1 MTWVLE
7 ELPVSDVPETRW
19 TKTPDGMHIAYQVIG
34 SGPVDVVFMTS
45 WTGNV
50 EVEWEWP
57 PLARFLRRLAS
68 FGRLIRLDVRGSGLS
83 DSAVR
88 LDPTLEAQAKDL
100 LSVLDAAGSARAALV
115 ANNLAGLMAMF
126 FAASYPD
133 RVSALVLDGCYARL
147 ARADDIPWGIP
158 GEVLEERL
166 ADAGE
171 RFGRGF
177 ALDFLAPS
185 TLNDPEFVAGWARR
199 ARLTVSPAMGLAM
212 ARLSVETDV
221 RPLLGAIR
229 APTLV
234 LYRSGDRFAGKDH
247 ARYLAEHIP
256 GATLAELPGVDNLS
270 FVGDIDA
277 VVGEI
282 QEFLTGARHLPEFD
296 RVLATVLFT
305 DIVRSTPKLAE
316 VGDHRWRE
324 LLDRH
329 DELATSE
336 IDRFR
341 GRFVTST
348 GDGILATFDGPARA
362 IRCARAIT
370 NGAVKLGLDVR
381 SGLHTGEIEMRGTD
395 VSGLAV
401 HLAQRV
407 CGLAGGGEVLVSRT
421 VTDLV
426 VGSGIAFEEH
436 GTHELKGVPGH
447 WQLFTVTS

>member
-1 MTWVLE
+1 
-7 ELPVSDVPETRW
+7 VSDPPETRW
-19 TKTPDGMHIAYQVIG
+19 ATTPDGMHIAYQVIG
-34 SGPVDVVFMTS
+34 SGAVDLVFTTS

-57 PLARFLRRLAS
+57 PLARFLRRLGS
-68 FGRLIRLDVRGSGLS
+68 FSRLIRLDVRGSGMS

-100 LSVLDAAGSARAALV
+100 LSVLDAAGSARTALV

-126 FAASYPD
+126 FAASHPE

-147 ARADDIPWGIP
+147 SRADDIPWGIP
-158 GEVLEERL
+158 GEILEARL
-166 ADAGE
+166 ADASE
-171 RFGRGF
+171 RFAQGF

-185 TLNDPEFVAGWARR
+185 TVDDPEFVAGWARR

-234 LYRSGDRFAGKDH
+234 LYRSGDQFAGKDH
-247 ARYLAEHIP
+247 ARYLAERIP
-256 GATLAELPGVDNLS
+256 GAKLAELPGVDNLS

-282 QEFLTGARHLPEFD
+282 QEFLTGARAQPEFD

-316 VGDHRWRE
+316 IGDHRWRE

-329 DELATSE
+329 DDVATGE
-336 IDRFR
+336 IARWR

-362 IRCARAIT
+362 IRCAQAIT
-370 NGAVKLGLDVR
+370 NGAAGLGLHVR

-395 VSGLAV
+395 LSGLAV

-407 CGLAGGGEVLVSRT
+407 CALAGGGEVLVSRT
-421 VTDLV
+421 VADLV
-426 VGSGIAFEEH
+426 VGSGIGFQEH

-447 WQLFTVTS
+447 WQLFAVTS